1 MHDWSLPGLMAFLA
15 AVVLMVVVTMQMRA
29 ARVAAGRRRNQV
41 LEEVHLTRK
50 ELDPEILAR
59 IATAGMSDSTIIRA
73 ADRLIAAGAAPL
85 SAAQSG
91 DWRFRTMGRLLS
103 HPKRCF
109 LETLEQIVA
118 GRCRIAVEVH
128 LGGLLQPI
136 EPLEPTVWARHRTLL
151 HRHVDYVLCTEDYR
165 IIGVIQLDEAAH
177 GGYTHAENDRIV
189 DSALRSAG
197 IPVLRL
203 HSKQLGNRSWLE
215 QAMEHEFHLE

>member
-1 MHDWSLPGLMAFLA
+1 MYDLSLPGLMAFVA
-15 AVVLMVVVTMQMRA
+15 MVVLLLVVAMQMRA
-29 ARVAAGRRRNQV
+29 ARIAAGRRRTQV
-41 LEEVHLTRK
+41 LEEVTLTRK

-59 IATAGMSDSTIIRA
+59 IALPGMSDSTIIRA

-91 DWRFRTMGRLLS
+91 DWHFRSMGRLLS

-118 GRCRIAVEVH
+118 NRCRIAVEVH
-128 LGGLLQPI
+128 LGGLLQPV

-151 HRHVDYVLCTEDYR
+151 HRYVDYVLCTDDYR
-165 IIGVIQLDEAAH
+165 IIGVIELDEAAH

-203 HSKQLGNRSWLE
+203 HSKQLGNRALLE
-215 QAMEHEFHLE
+215 KAMQHEFHLE